1 MEDTRYIVFRCY
13 SCEPIYTFSKT
24 IINMINLLDGI
35 NNNKGDYYLRH
46 NLSQNATQKKV
57 SSKSLDTFLKKLE
70 DQKVKDFEFI
80 CRLKDTDSNTVFP
93 FRFQITYENHRH
105 YSSEA
110 YGRSALSRKIL
121 IPSGEFRIEV
131 CIQSYLVPKDLFSK
145 LEIVFKELY
154 ISSNSSYGYWDIMD
168 MRNALFSKRSV
179 YERKLLMDRVVAK
192 QYERRVAGIFAG
204 NFLNQVHME
213 MLKEY
218 FPDIMENCKYDV
230 LDNGSFYLKMEKE
243 QRDTIINSI
252 MFDHILPVDAGYYPR
267 NIKEAFAL
275 NLTHI
280 KKLGGIDIIKKCLPD
295 KASLVQYEGGLIILY
310 HREYRNDINE
320 LIAFLHHLF
329 PFGMCSSLSISKN
342 FADNLNFIYTKE
354 DKCNICLSIN
364 MNEPLS
370 PVPFNLVNSNANP
383 EFCNFER
390 IIYDWITS
398 CGEEPQIFYDEENDI
413 LKWEMSLSS
422 FDDIKI
428 IHLYNLLNE
437 YAVEN
442 KIFAYFNIGVFKE
455 EGLPIMRKMAIDGF
469 YIIF

>member
-1 MEDTRYIVFRCY
+1 
-13 SCEPIYTFSKT
+13 
-24 IINMINLLDGI
+24 
-35 NNNKGDYYLRH
+35 
-46 NLSQNATQKKV
+46 
-57 SSKSLDTFLKKLE
+57 
-70 DQKVKDFEFI
+70 
-80 CRLKDTDSNTVFP
+80 
-93 FRFQITYENHRH
+93 
-105 YSSEA
+105 
-110 YGRSALSRKIL
+110 
-121 IPSGEFRIEV
+121 
-131 CIQSYLVPKDLFSK
+131 
-145 LEIVFKELY
+145 
-154 ISSNSSYGYWDIMD
+154 
-168 MRNALFSKRSV
+168 
-179 YERKLLMDRVVAK
+179 
-192 QYERRVAGIFAG
+192 VAGIFAG

-218 FPDIMENCKYDV
+218 FPDIMKNCKYDV
-230 LDNGSFYLKMEKE
+230 LDNGSFYLKMNKE
-243 QRDTIINSI
+243 QGEAIINSI

-329 PFGMCSSLSISKN
+329 PFKIHPSLSISKN

-370 PVPFNLVNSNANP
+370 PVSFNLVNSNANP
-383 EFCNFER
+383 EFCNFEG

-398 CGEEPQIFYDEENDI
+398 CGEEPQISYDEENDI

-442 KIFAYFNIGVFKE
+442 KIFAYFNIGVFIE
-455 EGLPIMRKMAIDGF
+455 EGLPIMRKMAINGF
-469 YIIF
+469 YVTF